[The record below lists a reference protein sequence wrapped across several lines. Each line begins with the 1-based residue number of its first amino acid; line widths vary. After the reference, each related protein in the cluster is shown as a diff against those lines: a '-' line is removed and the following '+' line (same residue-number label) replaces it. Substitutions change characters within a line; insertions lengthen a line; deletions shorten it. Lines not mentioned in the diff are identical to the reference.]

1 MAKKKRKVLGKKA
14 VPYLYFGAINKTT
27 FYFIYLGW
35 WTFLGVLAV
44 YSYITYGN
52 LPLDEIELANRTN
65 LAISMQAE
73 EEIRLLK
80 LQIAVLEQELRNLGV
95 ILENQTS
102 DDFLKEKNA
111 KDLETFLSLTIFFS
125 IVIVHLYI

>member
-1 MAKKKRKVLGKKA
+1 MPKKKKVHFKKGA
-14 VPYLYFGAINKTT
+14 PYLYFGAITKTT
-27 FYFIYLGW
+27 FYFIYVGW
-35 WTFLGVLAV
+35 WAFIGVLAA

-52 LPLDEIELANRTN
+52 LPLDEIEIANRTN
-65 LAISMQAE
+65 LAIAIQAE

-102 DDFLKEKNA
+102 EDFLKTKNN
-111 KDLETFLSLTIFFS
+111 DQLHNFLSITLFFS
-125 IVIVHLYI
+125 IICIRLYL